1 MADQPQVQFF
11 AHYYVGL
18 MKDLAGDRPAAVEHL
33 KKAVAIFTPATAQ
46 GGGPGYMWQVARL
59 HLAELSKPAATP
71 PR

>member
-1 MADQPQVQFF
+1 MDSRENFME
-11 AHYYVGL
+11 YVRNL
-18 MKDLAGDRPAAVEHL
+18 EK
-33 KKAVAIFTPATAQ
+33 